1 MDSDRKIILENSS
14 DLYKLPMHV
23 LKNTKIYNFKGKY
36 FDKIYEEA
44 LKIERS
50 GGKVDDFIKKKIGIT
65 NIELE
70 IQFNTNF
77 GQKLIAC
84 GSSNSLGSW
93 DYKQG

>member
-14 DLYKLPMHV
+14 DLYKLPIHV

-70 IQFNTNF
+70 LQFNTNF
-77 GQKLIAC
+77 GQKLIVC
-84 GSSNSLGSW
+84 GSANSLGSW
-93 DYKQG
+93 DYTKG